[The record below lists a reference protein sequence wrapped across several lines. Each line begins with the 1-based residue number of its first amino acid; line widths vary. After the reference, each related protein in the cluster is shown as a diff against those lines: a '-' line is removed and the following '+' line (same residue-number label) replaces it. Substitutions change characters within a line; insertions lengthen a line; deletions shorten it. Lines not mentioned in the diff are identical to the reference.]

1 MYLLDTNVVSELRKA
16 GSGKAD
22 QNVITWANSV
32 SASKMFLSA
41 ISIMELETGVLL
53 VERRDPKQGKVLRTW
68 LNDHVLVAFADRI
81 ISIDSAV
88 AQRCARLHVPNPKS
102 ERDALIAATA
112 IVHDMTVVTRNI
124 EDFKDSQVKMIN
136 PWLTQ

>member
-68 LNDHVLVAFADRI
+68 LNDHVLVAFSDRI

-88 AQRCARLHVPNPKS
+88 AQR
-102 ERDALIAATA
+102 
-112 IVHDMTVVTRNI
+112 
-124 EDFKDSQVKMIN
+124 
-136 PWLTQ
+136 